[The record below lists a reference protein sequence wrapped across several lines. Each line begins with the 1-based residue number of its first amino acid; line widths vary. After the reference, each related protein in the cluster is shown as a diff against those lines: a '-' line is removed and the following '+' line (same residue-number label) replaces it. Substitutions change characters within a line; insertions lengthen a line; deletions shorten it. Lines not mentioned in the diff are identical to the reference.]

1 MKNSFDI
8 LYIMI
13 QKLSRLTFEISLL
26 FIIGALLT
34 IFINFYLTDQLIQ
47 IVFSA
52 VYFILSILLFLN
64 LRLENKFPQQKV
76 SLTLLK
82 FMFIGLMGIPFYSLL
97 YLRTATNISAEVIL
111 TLNLIT
117 VFVSAYCTI
126 FKNSSSGFTGIFVD
140 HLFRRT
146 HVTADNNKF
155 IVLMCT
161 GILMCVWILLS
172 LSMVNYMLS

>member
-1 MKNSFDI
+1 
-8 LYIMI
+8 MI
-13 QKLSRLTFEISLL
+13 QKISRLTFEISSL
-26 FIIGALLT
+26 FIIGAILT
-34 IFINFYLTDQLIQ
+34 IFINFYVPDQLIPT
-47 IVFSA
+47 VFSA
-52 VYFILSILLFLN
+52 AYLILSVLLFLN
-64 LRLENKFPQQKV
+64 LRLGNKFPQQKV

-97 YLRTATNISAEVIL
+97 YLGTATAISVEVVL
-111 TLNLIT
+111 TLSLIT

-126 FKNSSSGFTGIFVD
+126 FKNSSSGFIDIFVD

-146 HVTADNNKF
+146 NVTADNNKF

-172 LSMVNYMLS
+172 LLMVNFMLS